1 MAPCGHAEIGTQL
14 RLTIA
19 QLKPVYE
26 RVGRLCQAAAAVDAC
41 AFYRRFVLFCLEQ
54 ARAAEPSPAE
64 EAARPK
70 GAKGKKDAAAEK
82 AAPIMGEAEAAAS
95 CMAPLLPL

>member
-1 MAPCGHAEIGTQL
+1 MAPCGHDEIATQL
-14 RLTIA
+14 RLTIV

-54 ARAAEPSPAE
+54 ARAAEPAPSEEAAR

-70 GAKGKKDAAAEK
+70 GAKGRKEAAADK
-82 AAPIMGEAEAAAS
+82 AAPLA
-95 CMAPLLPL
+95 LPSPSP

>member
-1 MAPCGHAEIGTQL
+1 M
-14 RLTIA
+14 
-19 QLKPVYE
+19 
-26 RVGRLCQAAAAVDAC
+26 DAC

-82 AAPIMGEAEAAAS
+82 AAPVALMGEAEAAAS
-95 CMAPLLPL
+95 CMAQLLPL